1 MPRLRQR
8 PSGSWTVTLLWTG
21 AALLLSACTASSD
34 ETSVDAAAP
43 FDAAS
48 SEPAD
53 ASAPI
58 DASSSE
64 ESRTPGGDDATPDA
78 DVSMEIGDG
87 ATVMSGCASLVVGPA
102 GGTVVHPSG
111 AQIVVPVGAL
121 AAATSLSLCAEQ
133 TPAAGLLGAAA
144 VGPAFQA
151 GPDGQTF
158 LVPVEV
164 VTPFDPTRLSAGSE
178 LSAIQMR
185 MSPSGATSYGALQST
200 VDLAAGLVHAP
211 TTHFTRFVAAQT
223 PTPVFIT
230 TSPSLPTA
238 TVGVAYSQS
247 FAASGGMPPY
257 TWTVPSS
264 TALPPGLS
272 LSGSGVL
279 GGTPAVPNNY
289 AFFVEVVDS
298 ANDGVEMAVSLTVN
312 PANNPV
318 PALAQ
323 IAPSTTPQGS
333 ADTVITLSGT
343 GFVPTAQALWDGT
356 TLPTTFVGPTQL
368 AATVAASDLLDA
380 STHQVSVLNP
390 LPGGG
395 ISAPIAF
402 TVTPAT
408 LNPVPS
414 IVSVSPTQLPI
425 ASVDVQVSITG
436 SNFIA
441 ASSATIGSQGIATSY
456 VSATQLLAAVPAAY
470 LSGAGTLQVGVFNPT
485 PGGGFSPTT
494 VTLAVGSLNPTPT
507 LTTLAPPSVSA
518 GSGAFT
524 LSLSGSGFASGAQ
537 AFFGSTALATT
548 YMSSV
553 LAQAAVPAY
562 LVATSGNV
570 QIVIVNPAPGGG
582 ASGAVSFAIATP
594 GDGGDAST
602 TAGGGADDAGDASL
616 PPPGTVGGTCLPS
629 GCTQSSGTQV
639 ICSNSKHLC
648 VLAAGNECSDSSQ
661 CDDSFSCVP
670 SACGGISVCA
680 TIETNASVCS
690 VPGVRDLSTL
700 STCAPGSVCQ
710 NTLLGYWSTSIPMCG
725 GVRAP
730 CITQTIPAG
739 GSCDIDYAASATCV
753 AGLRC
758 LASPAD
764 AGAPFYT
771 CQ

>member
-1 MPRLRQR
+1 
-8 PSGSWTVTLLWTG
+8 
-21 AALLLSACTASSD
+21 
-34 ETSVDAAAP
+34 
-43 FDAAS
+43 
-48 SEPAD
+48 
-53 ASAPI
+53 
-58 DASSSE
+58 
-64 ESRTPGGDDATPDA
+64 
-78 DVSMEIGDG
+78 
-87 ATVMSGCASLVVGPA
+87 MSGCASRVIGPA
-102 GGTVVHPSG
+102 GGTLVHPSG

-121 AAATSLSLCAEQ
+121 AVATSLSLCAEQ
-133 TPAAGLLGAAA
+133 APAAGLLGAAA

-200 VDLAAGLVHAP
+200 VDLAAGLVHAR

-223 PTPVFIT
+223 PAPVFIT
-230 TSPSLPTA
+230 TSPSLASA
-238 TVGVAYSQS
+238 TVGVAYSQP
-247 FAASGGMPPY
+247 FAASGGTPPY

-264 TALPPGLS
+264 TPLPPGLS

-318 PALAQ
+318 PTLTQ
-323 IAPSTTPQGS
+323 IAPSTMSQGTG
-333 ADTVITLSGT
+333 DTVITLSGT

-368 AATVAASDLLDA
+368 AATIAASDLLAA

-436 SNFIA
+436 SNFIS
-441 ASSATIGSQGIATSY
+441 ASSAAIGSQGIGTSY
-456 VSATQLLAAVPAAY
+456 VSPTQLLAAVPAAY

-548 YMSSV
+548 YMSST
-553 LAQAAVPAY
+553 LAQAAVSGY
-562 LVATSGNV
+562 LVATYPQCSGRDRESGR
-570 QIVIVNPAPGGG
+570 PAVGR
-582 ASGAVSFAIATP
+582 
-594 GDGGDAST
+594 
-602 TAGGGADDAGDASL
+602 AG
-616 PPPGTVGGTCLPS
+616 
-629 GCTQSSGTQV
+629 
-639 ICSNSKHLC
+639 
-648 VLAAGNECSDSSQ
+648 
-661 CDDSFSCVP
+661 
-670 SACGGISVCA
+670 
-680 TIETNASVCS
+680 
-690 VPGVRDLSTL
+690 R
-700 STCAPGSVCQ
+700 
-710 NTLLGYWSTSIPMCG
+710 
-725 GVRAP
+725 
-730 CITQTIPAG
+730 
-739 GSCDIDYAASATCV
+739 
-753 AGLRC
+753 
-758 LASPAD
+758 
-764 AGAPFYT
+764 
-771 CQ
+771 